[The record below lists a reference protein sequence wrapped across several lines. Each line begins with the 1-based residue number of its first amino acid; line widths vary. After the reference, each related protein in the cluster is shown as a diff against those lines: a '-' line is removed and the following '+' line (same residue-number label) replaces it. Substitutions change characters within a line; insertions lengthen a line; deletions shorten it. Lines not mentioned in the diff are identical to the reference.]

1 MQLRDISN
9 IWLLSLKYEKRM
21 ENEKDD
27 DSNKKK
33 TEHKDKIVEVEK
45 YQYKFK
51 YYVFFCLS
59 IVQTKRRVI
68 I

>member
-1 MQLRDISN
+1 MQLRNISN

-33 TEHKDKIVEVEK
+33 QNIKIK
-45 YQYKFK
+45 
-51 YYVFFCLS
+51 
-59 IVQTKRRVI
+59 
-68 I
+68 